1 MGVVL
6 LFMGNNVVSADK
18 NNFPRLHGID
28 LEQRRN
34 KHEILF
40 LYLARLLDHNEA
52 LIYL

>member
-6 LFMGNNVVSADK
+6 LFMGNNVVSVDK
-18 NNFPRLHGID
+18 NHFPRLHGID

-34 KHEILF
+34 EHEILF
-40 LYLARLLDHNEA
+40 LYLVRLLNRNEA